1 MKPLFF
7 IAFLLCLSCESN
19 SILSIDV
26 SEEVVIPEHY
36 IVTKTQDTLV
46 IDGLANEGSWKNAS
60 FSDDFM
66 DIEGVKIP
74 KFNTKIKMLWDDD
87 YLYVYS
93 EMEEPHIWGNLKQ
106 RDTII
111 YYNNDFEVFV
121 DPSGDGKNYGE
132 IEINA
137 LNTVWDLFLNKPY
150 KLGGKADFTWNLDS
164 LKSAVKVHGT
174 LNNPSDI
181 DSLWTLELAIP
192 LKPLINLKNEPKT
205 MPTEGEQWR
214 LNFSRV
220 EWDHDIIEGKYDRK
234 KENGRYLKEYN
245 WVWSNQKKITMHEPE
260 KWGFLQ
266 FTNATSSNGVKF
278 IEDEDLP
285 IKQTAFALFR
295 LTRFGSLKY
304 LLENEPGFVQN
315 IKAQYSESKIF
326 ETTFVRTNDSF
337 EYTFESPMTN
347 KKYQINNEGIL
358 KEIKNE

>member
-1 MKPLFF
+1 
-7 IAFLLCLSCESN
+7 
-19 SILSIDV
+19 
-26 SEEVVIPEHY
+26 
-36 IVTKTQDTLV
+36 
-46 IDGLANEGSWKNAS
+46 
-60 FSDDFM
+60 
-66 DIEGVKIP
+66 
-74 KFNTKIKMLWDDD
+74 
-87 YLYVYS
+87 
-93 EMEEPHIWGNLKQ
+93 
-106 RDTII
+106 
-111 YYNNDFEVFV
+111 
-121 DPSGDGKNYGE
+121 
-132 IEINA
+132 
-137 LNTVWDLFLNKPY
+137 
-150 KLGGKADFTWNLDS
+150 
-164 LKSAVKVHGT
+164 
-174 LNNPSDI
+174 
-181 DSLWTLELAIP
+181 
-192 LKPLINLKNEPKT
+192 

-358 KEIKNE
+358 KEIKDE